1 MSTPDAFMTPQIREA
16 LAKLEEAEVNLDTAI
31 VAAKQ
36 VEQQTPK
43 TRLSEEDIQQI
54 EEHARGTDAP
64 RELRELQERI
74 DAGELSWEDIAQG
87 RHMDDPRVQGALSTG
102 VEGMHQAYTAI
113 QEGQSLDEI
122 IEAGPPVRRP
132 DDGGNEDEGGG
143 YSFTRF
149 DPDDE

>member
-16 LAKLEEAEVNLDTAI
+16 LARLEEAEVNLDQAI
-31 VAAKQ
+31 VSAKQ
-36 VEQQTPK
+36 VEEQTPK
-43 TRLSEEDIQQI
+43 TRLSEEDIEQI
-54 EEHARGTDAP
+54 EEHARSADAP

-87 RHMDDPRVQGALSTG
+87 RHLDDPEVKGALSTG
-102 VEGMHQAYTAI
+102 VDGMHQAYVAI
-113 QEGQSLDEI
+113 QEGQSLDDI

-132 DDGGNEDEGGG
+132 DADEDDDGG